1 MSLSKSGEE
10 RLESAVLENIG
21 GLEHNLTSTIPELI
35 DAVWL
40 VDGFDFGGETQNAIP
55 QDCIFFC

>member
-1 MSLSKSGEE
+1 MSMSGKE

-21 GLEHNLTSTIPELI
+21 GLEQSLTSTIPELI

-40 VDGFDFGGETQNAIP
+40 VDGFHFGGGTQKAIP
-55 QDCIFFC
+55 QD